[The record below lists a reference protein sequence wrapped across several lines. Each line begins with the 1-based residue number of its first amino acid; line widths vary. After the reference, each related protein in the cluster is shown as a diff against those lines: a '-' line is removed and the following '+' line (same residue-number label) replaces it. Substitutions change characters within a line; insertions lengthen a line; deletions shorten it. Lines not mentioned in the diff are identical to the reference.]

1 MREETAQD
9 QAGYPGS
16 VERVYARL
24 RRHPWLVDGTL
35 AAILLAGAAN
45 AFGNPAV
52 LPASLALAGT
62 VLVRQRFPVAAYA
75 VALAIGTAQV
85 TFGIGATF
93 TDSPLQPTFADVGI
107 LVLLYT
113 LAAER
118 PRRLS
123 LPGLAACVALFAA
136 AVARY
141 NPGGDRPHH
150 PMEFALVTAL
160 FYLLAPVSAWVL
172 GDSMGYRRAY
182 SAALEDR
189 AVRAERERDAQAQ
202 IATAAERARIARE
215 LHDVIAHNLSVMVA
229 QADGGAYAFDATPER
244 SRQALAEIGR
254 TGRQALGEMSSLL
267 GVLRADPEAPLTP
280 APAAAEIAQLVA
292 QAREAGMRVS
302 HTVRR
307 RRPPPARWAVA
318 RGLPDRAGGAHQR
331 PQARRAGGDSAG
343 DAPLRP
349 PRADYPCSRRR
360 PRHRRP
366 APLRGGPHGGSRR
379 SRAGR
384 DAGAGRDIRRHRPG
398 RAPPRRRFPGDG
410 PPPAP
415 ACHRAAGRRRAARRR
430 LMIRVLLVDDQDL
443 VRAGFAMVLGS
454 QPDLAVVGEAA
465 DGAAAVRLAREC
477 PADVMVMDV
486 RMPGLDGIAAT
497 REICQAPERPRVLIL
512 TTFDLDE
519 YAFAALRAGASGF
532 LLKSAPPEE
541 LLYAI
546 RCVHNGDSVVAP
558 STTRR
563 LIGRFLPH
571 LPAPD
576 GLPDQQGLAELT
588 VREREVLAEVGSGLS
603 NTEIA
608 VLLHISEATVKTH
621 VGHILAKLG
630 LRDRIQAVVYAYE
643 TGLIAPQGRANSG

>member
-302 HTVRR
+302 HTVRGAV
-307 RRPPPARWAVA
+307 RPLPAGLSLVAYRIAQEALTNVRKHAGPEATAQVTLRYGHHELIIRVADDGRGTAGLPRYGAVPMADPGGHGLAGMRERAAIYGGTVQAGPRPGGGFQVTARLPLPPATA
-318 RGLPDRAGGAHQR
+318 
-331 PQARRAGGDSAG
+331 
-343 DAPLRP
+343 
-349 PRADYPCSRRR
+349 PRAAAA
-360 PRHRRP
+360 PR
-366 APLRGGPHGGSRR
+366 
-379 SRAGR
+379 
-384 DAGAGRDIRRHRPG
+384 
-398 RAPPRRRFPGDG
+398 
-410 PPPAP
+410 
-415 ACHRAAGRRRAARRR
+415 
-430 LMIRVLLVDDQDL
+430 
-443 VRAGFAMVLGS
+443 
-454 QPDLAVVGEAA
+454 
-465 DGAAAVRLAREC
+465 GAA
-477 PADVMVMDV
+477 
-486 RMPGLDGIAAT
+486 
-497 REICQAPERPRVLIL
+497 
-512 TTFDLDE
+512 
-519 YAFAALRAGASGF
+519 S
-532 LLKSAPPEE
+532 
-541 LLYAI
+541 
-546 RCVHNGDSVVAP
+546 
-558 STTRR
+558 
-563 LIGRFLPH
+563 
-571 LPAPD
+571 
-576 GLPDQQGLAELT
+576 
-588 VREREVLAEVGSGLS
+588 
-603 NTEIA
+603 
-608 VLLHISEATVKTH
+608 
-621 VGHILAKLG
+621 
-630 LRDRIQAVVYAYE
+630 
-643 TGLIAPQGRANSG
+643 